1 VKAVAATL
9 TAAATCSQIPESFH
23 IISTS
28 GASPTVSKQNRYIIT
43 GGPSTGKTTLIE
55 ALRLQGYNCVD
66 ESARAV
72 INQQIE
78 LNTGLVPWIDNARF
92 SELVLDSVIANYKAT
107 ASSETVFFD
116 RGVADVMAYLILDGI
131 EVPQRFWDATR
142 NYRFNTTVFMLPQW
156 EEIYA
161 NDSARVES
169 FELASRVSKTLA
181 DLYTKIGYDVVE
193 LPKSTTAERLVFLL
207 DAIAVPA
214 DS

>member
-1 VKAVAATL
+1 M
-9 TAAATCSQIPESFH
+9 
-23 IISTS
+23 
-28 GASPTVSKQNRYIIT
+28 SKQNRYIIT